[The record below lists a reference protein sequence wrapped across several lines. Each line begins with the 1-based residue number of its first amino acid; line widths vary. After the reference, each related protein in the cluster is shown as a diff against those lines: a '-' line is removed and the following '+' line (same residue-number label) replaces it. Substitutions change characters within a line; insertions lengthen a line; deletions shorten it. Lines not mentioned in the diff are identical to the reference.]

1 MKLLILV
8 PRVVRNYI
16 AQFPEVRR
24 NAYKYFNYDNRIIDE
39 RVERFDRKPLYQGP
53 DDFNNTD
60 YDRLIVYARTLIN
73 PILTKYSSRVAFEDA
88 LNLAIRSYNNGQFD
102 GKINAGR
109 FAVLLQAMQMPRFA
123 KKKEEKK
130 IEKKVEKTVIVR
142 PHVLKQLGI
151 KRREIPL
158 KQRVRQRQKGVPI
171 IVQEKGKIVK
181 K

>member
-8 PRVVRNYI
+8 PKVVQNYI

-24 NAYKYFNYDNRIIDE
+24 NAYRYFNYDNRIIDE
-39 RVERFDRKPLYQGP
+39 RVERFDQKPLYQGP
-53 DDFNNTD
+53 DDFSNTD
-60 YDRLIVYARTLIN
+60 YDRLVVYARTLIN
-73 PILTKYSSRVAFEDA
+73 PILAKYSNRVAAEDA
-88 LNLAIRSYNNGQFD
+88 LNIAIRSYNNGQFD

-130 IEKKVEKTVIVR
+130 VEKAIIVR

-151 KRREIPL
+151 KRREVPL

-171 IVQEKGKIVK
+171 IVKEKGKIVK